1 MGTVAERPRSR
12 VFATAEDNIF
22 INFGF
27 EQDRIECGSHMRTVA
42 ERLLARTATRAP
54 QIAPTGLYLVI
65 EAFAVSDRWRGHRT
79 HHPNKLAAIACRI
92 YARPACHHCSPRRP

>member
-12 VFATAEDNIF
+12 VFATAEDNVF
-22 INFGF
+22 VNFGF

-54 QIAPTGLYLVI
+54 QIAPTGLPSLFAQAAMSVL
-65 EAFAVSDRWRGHRT
+65 EGRVLSTSLRAVSM
-79 HHPNKLAAIACRI
+79 
-92 YARPACHHCSPRRP
+92 PATGNEAGSSLPICTSTDA